1 MLATI
6 SLVIAPRLMIVKMTD
21 DEGSLKLM
29 DGTNSSFRHDEFV
42 IPT

>member
-6 SLVIAPRLMIVKMTD
+6 MIGITLRSGIGKVTD

-29 DGTNSSFRHDEFV
+29 DGTISSF
-42 IPT
+42 